1 MHSLFISDLHLSEQA
16 PQCAALFRQ
25 FAAHEA
31 RGAEALYIL
40 GDLFE
45 YWAGDDD
52 MDAPFNRQ
60 VVDALHGLANSGCRI
75 YLMSGNRDL
84 LMGRAFEEA
93 SGATLIDD
101 PTIIDLYGTPTLLS
115 HGDILCTDDVA
126 YQDWR
131 KVVNQPTWRSLF
143 LTLPLN
149 ERKSQI
155 KALRTRSEK
164 EKQTK
169 SHEIMDVNPNA
180 VAELLRQHG
189 YPRLIHG
196 HTHRRGYALH
206 NVDGNACE
214 RWVLGE
220 WHSTGNALKCN
231 AQGCSW
237 ENIRID

>member
-60 VVDALHGLANSGCRI
+60 VVDALRGLANSGCRI

-84 LMGRAFEEA
+84 LMGSAFEEA
-93 SGATLIDD
+93 SGATLIAD

-131 KVVNQPTWRSLF
+131 KVVIQPTWRSLF

-155 KALRTRSEK
+155 KALRARSEK

-220 WHSTGNALKCN
+220 WHSTGNALKCDT
-231 AQGCSW
+231 QGCSW
-237 ENIRID
+237 EEIHID